1 LILEVLMAVETVQVE
16 WVRDQV
22 FLMVD
27 RFGFPIVMSQPS
39 GVNGADLL
47 PLSVIGCAAW
57 DIVSIVRKQRQAL
70 TGLRVTAE
78 SVREDDPPWRFRKIH
93 IVYRF
98 SGQHLDPQKLGHAV
112 ALTEQKYCST
122 HATLRHAV
130 ELTNELTVVEDAE
143 DGTQPRDEAAAV
155 PAVSAPAPGIQVVER
170 FNEAL
175 NAHDVDAMMELM
187 TEDCVFEN
195 TSPAPDGVRY
205 EGKEAVRASWVEFF
219 RTSAQPRIE
228 IEEILAAGDR
238 CAMRWIYHW
247 VDKQGHPGHVRGVDI
262 YTIRSGRIAEKL
274 SYVKG

>member
-1 LILEVLMAVETVQVE
+1 MPVEKVEVE

-22 FLMVD
+22 FLMAD
-27 RFGFPIVMSQPS
+27 RFGFPIVMTQPS

-57 DIVSIVRKQRQAL
+57 DIVSIVSKQRQAL

-78 SVREDDPPWRFRKIH
+78 SVREDAAPWRFQKIH

-98 SGQHLDPQKLGHAV
+98 SGHHLDPQKLAHAV
-112 ALTEQKYCST
+112 QLTEAKYCST
-122 HATLRHAV
+122 YATMRGAV
-130 ELTNELTVVEDAE
+130 ELSSELQIVEGE
-143 DGTQPRDEAAAV
+143 DGPQPGDQVAAMPV
-155 PAVSAPAPGIQVVER
+155 PSTPAPGVRLVEQ

-175 NAHDVDAMMELM
+175 YARVVDAMMALM

-205 EGKEAVRASWVEFF
+205 EGQEAVRAFWVEFF
-219 RTSAQPRIE
+219 RTSRQPRIE
-228 IEEILAAGDR
+228 IEEVLAAGDR
-238 CAMRWIYHW
+238 CVMRWIYHW
-247 VDKQGHPGHVRGVDI
+247 VDDQGHPGHVRGVDI
-262 YTIRSGRIAEKL
+262 YTIRAGRIAEKL